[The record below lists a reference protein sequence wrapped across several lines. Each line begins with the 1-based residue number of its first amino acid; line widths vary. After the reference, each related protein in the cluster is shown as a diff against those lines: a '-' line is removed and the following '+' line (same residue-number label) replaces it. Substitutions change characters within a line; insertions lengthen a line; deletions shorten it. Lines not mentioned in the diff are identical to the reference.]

1 MSQQGFPKPQDIL
14 SKMIKQSFGINRYA
28 FIIKEIHT
36 RDISKD
42 LDYQRTFNAFYVV
55 RRDAKWRK
63 TYFDYFEMQKKN
75 KDLTFEDIIR
85 YLYKHTGF
93 VEASF
98 SSKLLSTINPNMA
111 IWDIYVLKNLGL
123 KTNLGKPLDKI
134 EQFVRLYREINEYF
148 MGLLKSEWGKAA
160 IKKFNEILPDHQWIS
175 DLKKLD
181 FFIWQ
186 IR

>member
-1 MSQQGFPKPQDIL
+1 MNLKGFPKPNEIL
-14 SKMIKQSFGINRYA
+14 SKMIKQSFGIYKYTY
-28 FIIKEIHT
+28 IINEIHN

-63 TYFDYFEMQKKN
+63 TYFDYFEKQKKN

-85 YLYKHTGF
+85 YLYQHTGS

-98 SSKLLSTINPNMA
+98 SSKLLSTINPNMP

-123 KTNLGKPLDKI
+123 KTKLGKPLDKI
-134 EQFVRLYREINEYF
+134 DQAVRLYREINEYF
-148 MGLLKSEWGKAA
+148 MGLLKSKWGKAA
-160 IKKFNEILPDHQWIS
+160 IYKFNETIPDHQWIS
-175 DLKKLD
+175 DLKKID